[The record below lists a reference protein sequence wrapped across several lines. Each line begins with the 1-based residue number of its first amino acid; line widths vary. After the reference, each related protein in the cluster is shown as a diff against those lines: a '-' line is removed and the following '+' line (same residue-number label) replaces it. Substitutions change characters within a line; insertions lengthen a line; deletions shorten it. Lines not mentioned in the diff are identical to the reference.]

1 MPLLF
6 LADAVKH
13 RVGFFAYAFI
23 ALLTWNATTTWWIWN
38 STDVGAIAAIITN
51 SLLMTLPWWGYRVF
65 NRIYGKRTGY
75 FALVFFWMGFEYI
88 HLNWQLS
95 WPWLTLGNVFASHPN
110 WVQWYEFTGTSGGSL
125 WILVTNLLFF
135 EVLKKMSTQQK
146 LVRPVVAPLIGI
158 IVPILISTIILSKQ
172 TTSGSI
178 QNVVIV
184 QPNID
189 PYGKFELNDIPAQI
203 RLLIGLSEKQIDTS
217 TKLVVWPETALPAG
231 AWEDET
237 ATLALYKPVFDFVH
251 RHPEISLLSG
261 IETRKNY
268 GNIRATSSASLNE
281 RDGSYFDVFNAAV
294 IIKAN
299 EPLQFYN
306 KSKLV
311 PGVESTPDF
320 LKWMGPLFE
329 KFGGTAGGYG
339 RSKESAIFKQKNQP
353 YIAAPIIC
361 YESIYGEYVASYV
374 KKGANILTIITN
386 DGWWGNTEG
395 HKQHLQYARLRAI
408 ETRRWVVRSANTGIS
423 AVIDNYGTIQ
433 QTKPWDSADAIKANI
448 PTERKLTFYVLYGD
462 LISKVTLLL
471 TGLLLA
477 WHLFNKAKKKLAQ

>member
-125 WILVTNLLFF
+125 WILVINLLFF

-158 IVPILISTIILSKQ
+158 ILPILISTIILSKQ

-189 PYGKFELNDIPAQI
+189 PYGKFEINDIPAQI